1 MKALM
6 LALLLAIWALPAVAQ
21 PVPPLVAD
29 ISSREIAITTGFA
42 GAELLL
48 FGAIE
53 GRGDIVVVVRGP
65 KHSATVRK
73 KSEVAGIWVNTDSR
87 EFIGLPAYYRVAGTR
102 PVDRIAPRAVLERY
116 EIGEDHIAFALAPDE
131 VPEGAE
137 EYRAA
142 FLRNMAGLELYAGS
156 PGEVTIVDRR
166 LFRTTISFPANVPTG
181 LYSVEMYLFR
191 DGRLITRRTTPLVVR
206 KVGVEAQ
213 LYEFA
218 HEYAALYGLI
228 AIVVALM
235 AGWMAG
241 AVFRRV

>member
-1 MKALM
+1 MKRILFAI
-6 LALLLAIWALPAVAQ
+6 LLTIAALPAAAQ

-87 EFIGLPAYYRVAGTR
+87 EFIGLPAYYRAAGTR
-102 PVDRIAPRAVLERY
+102 PFDRIAPRAVLDRY
-116 EIGEDHIAFALAPDE
+116 EIGEEHIAFTLAPGE
-131 VPEGAE
+131 SQEGAE
-137 EYRAA
+137 EFRAA
-142 FLRNMAGLELYAGS
+142 FLRNMAGLALYAGGA
-156 PGEVTIVDRR
+156 GEVAVVDRR
-166 LFRTTISFPANVPTG
+166 LFRTTIAFPANVPTG

-218 HEYAALYGLI
+218 HEQAALYGLI

-235 AGWMAG
+235 AGWTAG